1 MGQPEPHI
9 DLGNGQIIVLGEL
22 KADFKQALSLDLMA
36 PDLLP
41 LWTALETFCVAGCCG
56 ADAFDFSPQHLSIAR
71 RALGADAVNKIQQQL
86 QSLNTL
92 LTQPGPEVV
101 VSHRMNQY
109 LSRSAAQQL
118 LGHIQQNF

>member
-1 MGQPEPHI
+1 MGKSEPHI

-22 KADFKQALSLDLMA
+22 KGDFKQALSLDLMA

-56 ADAFDFSPQHLSIAR
+56 ADAFDFSPEQLSIAR
-71 RALGADAVNKIQQQL
+71 RTLGADAVSKIQQQL
-86 QSLNTL
+86 QQLKTL
-92 LTQPGPEVV
+92 LAQPGPEIV
-101 VSHRMNQY
+101 VSHCMNQY
-109 LSRSAAQQL
+109 LSRSAALQL

>member
-56 ADAFDFSPQHLSIAR
+56 ADAFDFSPEQLSIAR
-71 RALGADAVNKIQQQL
+71 LALSADAVSKIQQQL